1 MSEKVILVI
10 DDDEMNLQ
18 IAKMVLERKLPCK
31 VIGVDNGVEG
41 IEILKSRYVS
51 LVLLDVMM
59 PDFDGIET
67 LQEIRHDDLI
77 KDVPVMML
85 TASGD
90 IGVIQKA
97 RLLGVTDYVRKP
109 FLPADLVSRV
119 EKKLAEEKPRTEVL
133 IIGDDAKKLKNLK
146 EIIEVN
152 FKHEVLIAANY
163 DNAIDILRDTKMD
176 LIIACGDMNFIDGF
190 RILAFVASEDKFK
203 TVPFAVT
210 TYNKLFKLVEVMN
223 EVNQPKVQEPAKVE
237 KPTVEKK
244 PVKDKSSPVKEPPP
258 VKEEIKKETPLVKE
272 VAESPV
278 AQNDKKKLAKVVT
291 NLIGYDLD
299 VKV

>member
-18 IAKMVLERKLPCK
+18 IAKMILERKLPCK
-31 VIGVDNGVEG
+31 VIGADNGVEG

-77 KDVPVMML
+77 KDIPVMML

-90 IGVIQKA
+90 IGVIKKA

-133 IIGDDAKKLKNLK
+133 IIGDDTKKLEPLK

-163 DNAIDILRDTKMD
+163 DDAIGILSDTKMD
-176 LIIACGDMNFIDGF
+176 LIIACADMNFIDGF
-190 RILAFVASEDKFK
+190 RILAFTAGDDKFK
-203 TVPFAVT
+203 SVPFAVT
-210 TYNKLFKLVEVMN
+210 TYDKLFKLVEAMN
-223 EVNQPKVQEPAKVE
+223 EVNQPKVQEPPKIETPPVE
-237 KPTVEKK
+237 K
-244 PVKDKSSPVKEPPP
+244 SPVEEPPP
-258 VKEEIKKETPLVKE
+258 VKEEIKKEAPIVKE
-272 VAESPV
+272 IAESPV
-278 AQNDKKKLAKVVT
+278 VKTEKKKLANVVT
-291 NLIGYDLD
+291 TLIGYNLN
-299 VKV
+299 VKI

>member
-258 VKEEIKKETPLVKE
+258 VNEEIKKETPLVKE